1 MCVRALYILRCASTI
16 SLSHSL
22 SLSLSLSLARSIA
35 RSRSSVSCSRTARTY
50 AGVYAGI
57 SQRAANLWSREA
69 RFNPLRLVS
78 GYSFRLRPA
87 SDGTLIRSPRLSE
100 SARSLSSWIIVARFY
115 ARFGIRQRDS
125 KIRGLS
131 LDLFLDSEPLH
142 HPSCPSLLSSSIRA
156 QFSRLF
162 IQTLGYRKQ
171 NLPNF

>member
-1 MCVRALYILRCASTI
+1 MALTLLPPGSTYPRLELTPPPVATTPPGRRLKGADPYSAKRIYMFTLFVHVCARAIYTTLRLHN
-16 SLSHSL
+16 LSFSFSF

-100 SARSLSSWIIVARFY
+100 SARSLSS
-115 ARFGIRQRDS
+115 
-125 KIRGLS
+125 
-131 LDLFLDSEPLH
+131 
-142 HPSCPSLLSSSIRA
+142 
-156 QFSRLF
+156 
-162 IQTLGYRKQ
+162 
-171 NLPNF
+171 